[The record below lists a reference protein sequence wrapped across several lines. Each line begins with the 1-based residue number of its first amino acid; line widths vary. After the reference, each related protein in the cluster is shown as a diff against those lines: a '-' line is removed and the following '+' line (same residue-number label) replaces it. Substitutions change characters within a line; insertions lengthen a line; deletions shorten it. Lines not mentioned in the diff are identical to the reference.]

1 MRLPKL
7 LLWAALGACGAPGTD
22 TVFTKGNPKVDQTTG
37 SPGQAAVPVPRPPVQ
52 PIRTKRY
59 AGLYRRLGE
68 ESRFQ
73 ACRTEQAL
81 DIFGPF
87 DARQRLQER
96 FRYGS
101 ALHGQKMYAVF
112 EGAVV
117 TDTVK
122 PEPPDTVVTVRTRF
136 YLARVDSVRTWERT
150 DCDGWRVN

>member
-1 MRLPKL
+1 ML
-7 LLWAALGACGAPGTD
+7 LLLSLGACGAPGTD
-22 TVFTKGNPKVDQTTG
+22 EVFTKGNPKVDQTTTV
-37 SPGQAAVPVPRPPVQ
+37 PGQAGVPRPPEQ
-52 PIRTKRY
+52 PIQTKRY
-59 AGLYRRLGE
+59 AGLYRRVGE

-101 ALHGQKMYAVF
+101 TIPGQKMYAVF

-117 TDTVK
+117 TDTVR
-122 PEPPDTVVTVRTRF
+122 PQPPDTVVTVRTRF

-150 DCDGWRVN
+150 DCGGWRVN